1 MLDAAKLATALADLE
16 EDDVMDMVQEVVD
29 EGGEDAQAAVQACQE
44 GMSVI
49 GARFETGEYFVG
61 DLIYAGEIMTSALEI
76 LKPALGAGDG
86 SGPATK
92 MIICTVQGDVHDIGK
107 NVVKA
112 MLEAAGFD
120 VVDLG
125 VDVAPETIVDTITKD
140 DIRIVA
146 LSGVLTLAVDSMK
159 KIVDAIADADL
170 RDKVKVIVGGN
181 MISAESCA
189 TIKADEWAQSPQK
202 TVDTCL
208 AWSA

>member
-1 MLDAAKLATALADLE
+1 MLDATKLATALADLE
-16 EDDVMDMVQEVVD
+16 EDDVLEIVQAVVD
-29 EGGEDAQAAVQACQE
+29 EGGADAKAAVQACQE

-61 DLIYAGEIMTSALEI
+61 DLIFAGEIMTSALEI
-76 LKPALGAGDG
+76 LKPALGSGDG

-125 VDVAPETIVDTITKD
+125 VDVAPETIADTIKKD
-140 DIRIVA
+140 DIKIVA

-159 KIVDAIADADL
+159 KTVDALDEAGL
-170 RDKVKVIVGGN
+170 RDQVKIIVGGN
-181 MISAESCA
+181 MISAESCM
-189 TIKADEWAQSPQK
+189 TITADEWAQSPQK